1 MTASTFAFL
10 AIAATL
16 LCAGLAWWMGRIV
29 AALPF

>member
-1 MTASTFAFL
+1 MTLTHLVAL
-10 AIAATL
+10 VIVATL